1 VILNKETF
9 IKVICYYWMNT
20 KKPVFL
26 TAQWQNLA
34 MINYEVDPAILL
46 PHLPP
51 YTELDTFNNKT
62 LVSVVGFMFNG
73 TKVFGFRW
81 PFHINFEEVNLRF
94 YVKHFDGATC
104 KRGVVFFSEIVPSPI
119 IAFFANK
126 LYREHY
132 AAKPMRHLN
141 FLQDNE
147 LSVSYEWKHNRK
159 WNLIKLVA
167 DASLSA
173 IVPGSEEEF
182 IFEHYW
188 GYNKYNDTTTIEYEV
203 EHVTWQIHKVVDW
216 QLECD
221 IANLYGQQFVSY
233 LKAKP
238 SSVFLAKGSDV
249 IIRKPTFLKKSF
261 R

>member
-1 VILNKETF
+1 MES
-9 IKVICYYWMNT
+9 

-26 TAQWQNLA
+26 TAKWQHLA

-62 LVSVVGFMFNG
+62 LVSAVGFMFND

-94 YVKHFDGATC
+94 YVKHFDGSAW

-119 IAFFANK
+119 IAFFANA

-132 AAKPMRHLN
+132 AAKKMRHQNLLQNDKLN
-141 FLQDNE
+141 I
-147 LSVSYEWKHNRK
+147 SYEWKHHHK
-159 WNLIKLVA
+159 WNSMKLVA
-167 DASLSA
+167 EASLSD
-173 IVPGSEEEF
+173 ILRGSEEEF

-188 GYNKYNDTTTIEYEV
+188 GYNKYNNTTTIEYEV
-203 EHVTWQIHKVVDW
+203 EHITWQTHKVFDW
-216 QLECD
+216 QLDCD
-221 IANLYGQQFVSY
+221 IASLYGQEFVPY
-233 LKAKP
+233 LQSKP

-249 IIRKPTFLKKSF
+249 VIRKPTFLKKSSE
-261 R
+261 